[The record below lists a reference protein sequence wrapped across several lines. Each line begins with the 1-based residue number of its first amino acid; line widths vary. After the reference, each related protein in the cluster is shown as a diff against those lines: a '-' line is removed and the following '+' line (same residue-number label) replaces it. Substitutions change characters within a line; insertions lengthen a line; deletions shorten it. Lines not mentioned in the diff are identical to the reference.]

1 MLEPTEPADEFERLS
16 ALCRLNLLDTPPDE
30 RFERITRTAQRLF
43 QVPIALVTLVDSNR
57 QWFKSRAG
65 LDVAETPR
73 KHAFCAH
80 AILDDAPFI
89 IPDAL
94 ADPRFADNPLVTG
107 APRVRFY
114 AGVALH
120 DTGGFRV
127 GTLCI
132 IDRVPRQLSD
142 ADVAG
147 VRDLAL
153 WAETELNL
161 YSLKHATEMTRESE
175 ARLRAIIE
183 HAGDA
188 IVSIDDQG
196 IVETFNPAAQRV
208 FGYRADETIG
218 RSVMQLAARHYRAG
232 FARDLATLVH
242 DGIAGAGALNRQVFA
257 QRRSGERFPAN
268 LVVSEMRI
276 NERRGFTGLVRDISQ
291 RRRSS
296 DDVKRANRQLA
307 ETLGLQQAIFDSTHY
322 AIIAVDLEGRVSMFN
337 DGAQRMLGY
346 TEAQMREQGS
356 LVVLHEPAE
365 LAARSAQLAQ
375 ALERALTSPLEA
387 IVVKARE
394 GQRDESE
401 WTYVRKDG
409 STLPVMLSVSAVWDE
424 GLIAGYVVIAQDLS
438 ERKKI
443 EQLKNEFV
451 STLSH
456 ELRTPLTSIR
466 GSLGLLAGGAA
477 GEVPAPARGLLDIAS
492 KNCDRLVRLIN
503 DMLDVE
509 KIESGSMRFD
519 AVVQPLLPLI
529 EQAVAATHAYADQFQ
544 VSFDLRSDAGELCAA
559 VDADRLLQVIVNLL
573 SNASKFAPAGDVVEV
588 RLRRMPA
595 SARISVIDH
604 GVGIPPAFRERIF
617 QKFAQ
622 ADATDSRQKG
632 GTGLGLN
639 ISRAIVEKHRGT
651 IDFIS
656 EPGVQTEFYFDLP
669 LANAQHPDRENQHA

>member
-1 MLEPTEPADEFERLS
+1 LLEPIEPADEFARLS
-16 ALCRLNLLDTPPDE
+16 AVCRLNLLDTPPDE
-30 RFERITRTAQRLF
+30 RFDRITRTAQRVF
-43 QVPIALVTLVDSNR
+43 QVPIALVTLVDSDR
-57 QWFKSRAG
+57 QWFMSRAG

-80 AILDDAPFI
+80 AILGHAPFI
-89 IPDAL
+89 IPDAA

-107 APRVRFY
+107 APWVRFY
-114 AGVALH
+114 AGVVLH
-120 DTGGFRV
+120 DTNGFRV

-132 IDRVPRQLSD
+132 IDRRPRQLSEED
-142 ADVAG
+142 IATL
-147 VRDLAL
+147 RDMAL

-161 YSLKHATEMTRESE
+161 YSLKRATEISRESE
-175 ARLRAIIE
+175 ARLAAIIE

-188 IVSIDDQG
+188 IVSVDDKG

-208 FGYRADETIG
+208 FGYRPEEVIG
-218 RSVMQLAARHYRAG
+218 RSVTQLAARHYRAG
-232 FARDLATLVH
+232 LTRDLATLAH
-242 DGIAGAGALNRQVFA
+242 DGIPGAKAINRQVFG

-276 NERRGFTGLVRDISQ
+276 NGRRAFTGLVRDISQ
-291 RRRSS
+291 RRRST
-296 DDVKRANRQLA
+296 DDVRRANRQLA

-322 AIIAVDLEGRVSMFN
+322 AIIAVDLQGRVSMFN

-346 TEAQMREQGS
+346 TEAEMRLHES
-356 LVVLHEPAE
+356 LAVLHAPAE
-365 LAARSAQLAQ
+365 LAARSAQPGQEPDHAP
-375 ALERALTSPLEA
+375 TSPIDA
-387 IVVKARE
+387 IVVRARE

-424 GLIAGYVVIAQDLS
+424 GLVAGYVVIAQDLS

-477 GEVPAPARGLLDIAS
+477 GEVPAPARALLDIAS

-529 EQAVAATHAYADQFQ
+529 EQAVAATNAYADQFQ
-544 VSFDLRSDAGELCAA
+544 VSFDLRSDVGELYAA

-595 SARISVIDH
+595 TARISVIDH
-604 GVGIPPAFRERIF
+604 GVGIPPAFRDRIF

-639 ISRAIVEKHRGT
+639 ISRAIIEKHRGT

-656 EPGVQTEFYFDLP
+656 EPGVQTEFFFDLP
-669 LANAQHPDRENQHA
+669 LVTAQHPDRENQHA